1 MKITL
6 VTLALA
12 VAGTLTVLSPAQAA
26 ERFDIDPVHS
36 AIVFNVSHLD
46 IGIVYGRFTEFSGTV
61 VMDEANPGA
70 SSIEVT
76 VQAAS
81 IDTEVQQRDDH
92 LRSPDFFNVKQFPV
106 ITFVSTGV
114 SEAKGGGYT
123 VTGEL
128 MLHGVTKTVRVPF
141 RKVGEGEDS
150 GGNQRVGWA
159 GSFSIDREDYGMTYG
174 GGGTVD
180 MIVAFEGIRK

>member
-1 MKITL
+1 MRITL
-6 VTLALA
+6 AFLALA
-12 VAGTLTVLSPAQAA
+12 VAGTLTMQSPAQAA
-26 ERFDIDPVHS
+26 ENFEIDPVHS
-36 AIVFNVSHLD
+36 AIVFSVSHLD
-46 IGIVYGRFTEFSGTV
+46 IGIVYGRFTDFGGTV
-61 VMDEANPGA
+61 VMDEANPSA

-106 ITFVSTGV
+106 IKFTSTGV
-114 SEAKGGGYT
+114 SKAAGGGYT

-128 MLHGVTKTVRVPF
+128 LLHGVTKTITVPF

-150 GGNQRVGWA
+150 GGNYRVGWA